1 MTHLFHRDSQSDYP
15 VALTG
20 DGAWLVDQ
28 QGRRYLDACGG
39 AAVSGLGHAASAIT
53 QAIREQLDRLA
64 YAHTSFFSSFPAEAL
79 AERLVAQAPYFGARP
94 GARLDRVFIVSS
106 GSEAIE
112 AAIKLARQVAL
123 ERGHHQR
130 TQIIARRQ
138 SYHGN
143 TLGALAVSGN
153 AARRKLFGEFLF
165 PVQHVSPCYAY
176 RGLQP
181 GETALAYS
189 ERLVKELEEKILEV
203 GPDRVLA
210 FFAEPVVGATL
221 GAVAATEGYFQGVR
235 QLCDRYGIFLIL
247 DEVMCGM
254 GRTGT
259 LFAYEQEHIQPDM
272 VTIAKGLGAGYQP
285 IAALMVSKEIHDTI
299 AEGSGAFQHGQ
310 TYVGHPVACAAAVA
324 VLDVMQREQLV
335 VPVAAKGTLLMDLL
349 KKAFSNS
356 SAVGDVRGRGL
367 FVGIELVAD
376 QESKTPFNPQLRVH
390 AQIKQKAMELGLL
403 CYPMGGTIDGSFGDH
418 VLLAP
423 PLTIS
428 DAELELIAER
438 LAAAIHHV
446 TESASARTL

>member
-1 MTHLFHRDSQSDYP
+1 M
-15 VALTG
+15 AATG
-20 DGAWLVDQ
+20 DGVWLIDQ

-39 AAVSGLGHAASAIT
+39 AAVSGLGHAAPAIT

-64 YAHTSFFSSFPAEAL
+64 FAHTSFFSSSPAEAL
-79 AERLVAQAPYFGARP
+79 AERLVAQAPVFASRP
-94 GARLDRVFIVSS
+94 GARLDRVFVVSS

-112 AAIKLARQVAL
+112 AAIKLARQAAL
-123 ERGHHQR
+123 ERGQHQR

-165 PVQHVSPCYAY
+165 PVRHVSPCYAY
-176 RGLQP
+176 RGLRP
-181 GETALAYS
+181 GETAQAYS
-189 ERLVKELEEKILEV
+189 ERLIKELEAAILET

-221 GAVAATEGYFQGVR
+221 GAVAATQGYFQGVR

-285 IAALMVSKEIHDTI
+285 IAALMVSEEIHDTI
-299 AEGSGAFQHGQ
+299 AKGSGAFEHGQ

-324 VLDVMQREQLV
+324 VLDVMQREQLIA
-335 VPVAAKGTLLMDLL
+335 PVAAKGALLMDLL
-349 KKAFSNS
+349 KRALSNS
-356 SAVGDVRGRGL
+356 SAVGDLRGRGL

-376 QESKTPFNPQLRVH
+376 QENKTPFDPQLRVH
-390 AQIKQKAMELGLL
+390 AQIKQKAMALGLL
-403 CYPMGGTIDGSFGDH
+403 CYPMGGTIDGSLGDH
-418 VLLAP
+418 VVLAP
-423 PLTIS
+423 PLTTS

-438 LAAAIHHV
+438 LAAAIHSV
-446 TESASARTL
+446 TESLGVRTL